1 MRDPVLLTFFHDI
14 LSADCCVT
22 AQRLAQLEQEF
33 GDLVRVELRAYP
45 LRLEPEAPSLR
56 EVRRQVR
63 LIGKAAREPE
73 CLDLSPALWR
83 GLDPPQSSLPPLLAL
98 EAARLQSRCAQQALA
113 LRLREAAFLF
123 GVNVARRDVLL
134 ELAAATGLQ
143 MDRFAVALDAP
154 ATLRAVEQ
162 SRLQAIRHGVR
173 AVPAVVV
180 GREWPMSGVR
190 ELHEYRDVLMR
201 WWDRRGES
209 ISPWALN

>member
-1 MRDPVLLTFFHDI
+1 MSKLVLRGVSRTFGGYTAVDNLNLTLH
-14 LSADCCVT
+14 
-22 AQRLAQLEQEF
+22 EGE
-33 GDLVRVELRAYP
+33 LVSLLGSSGCGKTTTLRMIAGFITPTTGTIELDG
-45 LRLEPEAPSLR
+45 
-56 EVRRQVR
+56 EV
-63 LIGKAAREPE
+63 I
-73 CLDLSPALWR
+73 SS
-83 GLDPPQSSLPPLLAL
+83 PQSSLPPLLAL